1 MSTPRR
7 DPDAAGTSGSTPA
20 RHSSAVERIV
30 SNPFIGFAPWIALA
44 ILEGPGRLTLAVAVG
59 LSIAVA
65 FLAVDKLLGHSTK
78 ILAVV
83 DVVAFGVF
91 LVVVLTA
98 SPATLEWLELWF
110 GELANILLVLV
121 VAGSMVARVPFTI
134 QYAKEQT
141 DPAYWDSPV
150 FLRINYLITG
160 VWGLSFLVSAI
171 AGFYGDLVLHDSN
184 NVWTGWIIQVAA
196 TLVAV
201 QFTVWYPDYATARAL
216 ESAGVPHD
224 PAPPVANFLLP
235 LQGYLIAIG
244 ILELSLNAGPTWLG
258 VAMIVFGIVA
268 GNLLRRSVAR
278 PSMGDGATPS

>member
-7 DPDAAGTSGSTPA
+7 DPDAADAAGTSGSTPA
-20 RHSSAVERIV
+20 QRHQVVERIV
-30 SNPFIGFAPWIALA
+30 SNPFVGFAPWIALA

-59 LSIAVA
+59 LSLAVA
-65 FLAVDKLLGHSTK
+65 FLAVDKLLGHTTK

-83 DVVAFGVF
+83 DVVAFAVF

-98 SPATLEWLELWF
+98 SPATLLWLELWF

-121 VAGSMVARVPFTI
+121 VAGSMIARVPFTI

-141 DPAYWDSPV
+141 DPAYWDTPV

-160 VWGLSFLVSAI
+160 VWGLAFLVSAI
-171 AGFYGDLVLHDSN
+171 AGFYGDAVLHDSN

-216 ESAGVPHD
+216 ASAGQPHD
-224 PAPPVANFLLP
+224 PIPPVAHFLLP

-244 ILELSLNAGPTWLG
+244 ILELSLNAGPVWLG
-258 VAMIVFGIVA
+258 VAMIVFGVVA
-268 GNLLRRSVAR
+268 GNLLRRSVVR
-278 PSMGDGATPS
+278 SSPR

>member
-1 MSTPRR
+1 MSTP
-7 DPDAAGTSGSTPA
+7 DWADASGSRPTGHP
-20 RHSSAVERIV
+20 SVVERIV
-30 SNPFIGFAPWIALA
+30 SNPFVGFAPWIALA
-44 ILEGPGRLTLAVAVG
+44 ILEGPGRLPLAVAVG

-83 DVVAFGVF
+83 DVVSFAIF
-91 LVVVLTA
+91 LVVVLAA
-98 SPATLEWLELWF
+98 SPTTLQWLELWF

-134 QYAKEQT
+134 QYAREQT
-141 DPAYWDSPV
+141 DPKYWDTPV
-150 FLRINYLITG
+150 FLRINYVVTG
-160 VWGLSFLVSAI
+160 VWGLAFLVSAI
-171 AGFYGDLVLHDSN
+171 VGFYGDAVLHDSN

-216 ESAGVPHD
+216 ASAGVSHD
-224 PAPPVANFLLP
+224 PAPPVATFLLP

-244 ILELSLNAGPTWLG
+244 ILELSLDAGPAWLG
-258 VAMIVFGIVA
+258 IAMIVFGVVV
-268 GNLLRRSVAR
+268 GNLLRRSLPR
-278 PSMGDGATPS
+278 PSTE

>member
-7 DPDAAGTSGSTPA
+7 DPDAAGAAGTSGSSGSTPA
-20 RHSSAVERIV
+20 AHPSVVERIV

-59 LSIAVA
+59 LSLAVA

-83 DVVAFGVF
+83 DVVAFAGF

-98 SPATLEWLELWF
+98 SPATLQWLELWF

-121 VAGSMVARVPFTI
+121 VAGSMIARVPFTI

-150 FLRINYLITG
+150 FLRVNYVITG
-160 VWGLSFLVSAI
+160 VWGLAFLVSAI
-171 AGFYGDLVLHDSN
+171 AGLYGDAVLHNSN

-216 ESAGVPHD
+216 ASAGQPHD
-224 PAPPVANFLLP
+224 PVPP
-235 LQGYLIAIG
+235 
-244 ILELSLNAGPTWLG
+244 

-268 GNLLRRSVAR
+268 GNLLRRSVTRSSA
-278 PSMGDGATPS
+278 G